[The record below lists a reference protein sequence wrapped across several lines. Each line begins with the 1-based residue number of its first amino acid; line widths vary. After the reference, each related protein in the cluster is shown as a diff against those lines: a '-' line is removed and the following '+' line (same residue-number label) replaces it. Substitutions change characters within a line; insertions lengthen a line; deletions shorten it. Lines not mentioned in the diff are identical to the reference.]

1 MLPMNGKKSNTSM
14 TTRMADQVLA
24 CNLFPEEDQDMG
36 DDQIDQEEKKK
47 DPLSSQVWRMYTKA
61 KDTLPNGSRLENLT
75 WRMMAM
81 TLKKQDAAQSPS
93 TSSLSTEHLDTAS
106 APESNE
112 NKPMVSKSPPMKTDS
127 INIPVNYNED
137 PIVSL
142 SEPYHSPTS
151 SSTFF
156 FGNDPPAVSSA
167 IAIAPAAVPAVN
179 ASTIT
184 TTTTTSLNM
193 GAVSFED
200 MLNMYYN
207 PVTNAGQFTDM
218 NTTATASIDIV
229 PAPTHQQHFDYAHSP
244 SPSVSSVEEDAHQQ
258 THHQKP
264 QQNGQT
270 QCYNC
275 STRTTPLWRRDP
287 SGNPL
292 CNACGLFLKLH
303 GVVRPLSLKTD
314 VIKKRNRG
322 AAGSATANANANANH
337 ASATATP
344 TTTTTST
351 QARNEVS
358 LSSSLPTTSRIQA
371 IPTRPSQIKRQRRSY
386 QKQPRP
392 TTPTSQIPTTP
403 SHLQQQ
409 QQQQPMLSSSLPNH
423 YDNSDVSL
431 FGTSLPTPNPMTTST
446 SYFNYMSSSPP
457 PPALHYSSSTSS
469 LASLGQVNTNSAAT
483 PAQQQPQ
490 TQGDVYSLL
499 ENIGVQLNNLPPE
512 LLPLIASA
520 ANYQAQAMNNNNNNN
535 NKTSPLL
542 PNEMVFG
549 QNTAAPSS
557 NSSTMLDHHQGQFY

>member
-1 MLPMNGKKSNTSM
+1 MFPMNGKKSNASM

-24 CNLFPEEDQDMG
+24 CNLFPEEDQHMG
-36 DDQIDQEEKKK
+36 DDQVDQEEKKK

-93 TSSLSTEHLDTAS
+93 TSSLSSEHLDTAS
-106 APESNE
+106 APELDE
-112 NKPMVSKSPPMKTDS
+112 NKPMISKSPPMKTDS

-137 PIVSL
+137 PIVSF

-156 FGNDPPAVSSA
+156 FGNDPPALSA
-167 IAIAPAAVPAVN
+167 AAAAPFNAAA
-179 ASTIT
+179 
-184 TTTTTSLNM
+184 TTTSLNM

-207 PVTNAGQFTDM
+207 PVTNAGQFTDT

-229 PAPTHQQHFDYAHSP
+229 PAPTHPHFDYAHSP
-244 SPSVSSVEEDAHQQ
+244 SPSVSSVEEEQA
-258 THHQKP
+258 HHQKP

-275 STRTTPLWRRDP
+275 STQTTPLWRRDP

-322 AAGSATANANANANH
+322 TAGSAAANANH
-337 ASATATP
+337 ASATATSA
-344 TTTTTST
+344 ST
-351 QARNEVS
+351 QARKEVP

-392 TTPTSQIPTTP
+392 TTPTSQLPTTP

-409 QQQQPMLSSSLPNH
+409 QPILSSSLPNH
-423 YDNSDVSL
+423 YDNNDVSFL
-431 FGTSLPTPNPMTTST
+431 GTSLPTPNPMTTTST

-457 PPALHYSSSTSS
+457 PPPPALHYSSSNSS
-469 LASLGQVNTNSAAT
+469 LASLGQANTNSNAT
-483 PAQQQPQ
+483 TAQQQPQ

-520 ANYQAQAMNNNNNNN
+520 ANYQAQAMNANSN
-535 NKTSPLL
+535 NKTSPLM

-549 QNTAAPSS
+549 QNTAASS
-557 NSSTMLDHHQGQFY
+557 NSSTMLDHNQGQFY

>member
-24 CNLFPEEDQDMG
+24 CNLFPEDDQEMG

-93 TSSLSTEHLDTAS
+93 TSSSSSEPVDTS
-106 APESNE
+106 APELNE
-112 NKPMVSKSPPMKTDS
+112 NKPMISKSPPMKTDS

-137 PIVSL
+137 HIVSF
-142 SEPYHSPTS
+142 SESYHSPTS

-156 FGNDPPAVSSA
+156 FGNDPPAATNVTCAAPASSA
-167 IAIAPAAVPAVN
+167 A
-179 ASTIT
+179 
-184 TTTTTSLNM
+184 TSLNM

-207 PVTNAGQFTDM
+207 PASNAGQFTDM

-229 PAPTHQQHFDYAHSP
+229 PASTNHHFDYAHSP
-244 SPSVSSVEEDAHQQ
+244 SPSVSSVEEETHP
-258 THHQKP
+258 HHQKP
-264 QQNGQT
+264 QQNIQT

-275 STRTTPLWRRDP
+275 STQTTPLWRRDP

-322 AAGSATANANANANH
+322 AAGSAANGNVSATH
-337 ASATATP
+337 ATAT
-344 TTTTTST
+344 TTSTST
-351 QARNEVS
+351 QARKEAP
-358 LSSSLPTTSRIQA
+358 LSSSLPSTSRIQA

-392 TTPTSQIPTTP
+392 TTPTPQLATTP

-409 QQQQPMLSSSLPNH
+409 SILSSSLPNQ
-423 YDNSDVSL
+423 YDSNDVNF
-431 FGTSLPTPNPMTTST
+431 FGTSLPTPNPMTTAST

-469 LASLGQVNTNSAAT
+469 LASLGQPNANPTT
-483 PAQQQPQ
+483 IPAQNQQQ
-490 TQGDVYSLL
+490 QGDVYSLL

-520 ANYQAQAMNNNNNNN
+520 ANYQAQAMNAN
-535 NKTSPLL
+535 NKTTSPLM

-549 QNTAAPSS
+549 QNTKASPTNSS
-557 NSSTMLDHHQGQFY
+557 NTSTLDHHQSQFY

>member
-1 MLPMNGKKSNTSM
+1 MLPMNGKKTNKSM

-36 DDQIDQEEKKK
+36 DDQVGQEENKKK

-93 TSSLSTEHLDTAS
+93 TSSVSLEHLDAAAS
-106 APESNE
+106 APELNE
-112 NKPMVSKSPPMKTDS
+112 NKPMISKSPPMKTDS

-137 PIVSL
+137 PIVSF
-142 SEPYHSPTS
+142 SESYHSPTS

-156 FGNDPPAVSSA
+156 FGNDPPVLSA
-167 IAIAPAAVPAVN
+167 APAAN
-179 ASTIT
+179 AA
-184 TTTTTSLNM
+184 TTSLNM

-200 MLNMYYN
+200 MLSMYYN

-218 NTTATASIDIV
+218 NTTATASIDIT
-229 PAPTHQQHFDYAHSP
+229 PAPTHHHFDYAHSP
-244 SPSVSSVEEDAHQQ
+244 SPSVSSVEEEAHQQ
-258 THHQKP
+258 AHHQRP

-322 AAGSATANANANANH
+322 AAGSAAANSNANASATT
-337 ASATATP
+337 ATATSS
-344 TTTTTST
+344 ST
-351 QARNEVS
+351 QARKEVP
-358 LSSSLPTTSRIQA
+358 LSSSLPTTGRIQA

-392 TTPTSQIPTTP
+392 TTPTSQFPTTP
-403 SHLQQQ
+403 SHLQQ
-409 QQQQPMLSSSLPNH
+409 PILSSSLPNH
-423 YDNSDVSL
+423 YDNNDSSF
-431 FGTSLPTPNPMTTST
+431 FGTSLPTPSPMTTTST

-457 PPALHYSSSTSS
+457 PPPALHYSSSNSS
-469 LASLGQVNTNSAAT
+469 LASLGQANTNSTTTSAQQQQ
-483 PAQQQPQ
+483 QQQPQ

-520 ANYQAQAMNNNNNNN
+520 ANYQAQAMSANN
-535 NKTSPLL
+535 NKTSPLM
-542 PNEMVFG
+542 PNEMVLG
-549 QNTAAPSS
+549 QSTTASPNKSTNT
-557 NSSTMLDHHQGQFY
+557 TMLDHHQGQFY